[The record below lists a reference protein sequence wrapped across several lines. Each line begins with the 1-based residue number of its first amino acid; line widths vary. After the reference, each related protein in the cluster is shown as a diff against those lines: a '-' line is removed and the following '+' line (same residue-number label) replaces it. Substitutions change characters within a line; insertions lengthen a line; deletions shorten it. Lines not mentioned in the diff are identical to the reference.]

1 MNLFWYIL
9 DVHTCKHVC
18 TCNFLD
24 FLPPFLHKIFKG
36 KILNNYVMSFRYY
49 KIGVIVLF
57 LHDIAD
63 IFLEFSKLCVAFK
76 SRGGKYHL
84 VPDVLSNVGVSCFAL
99 VW

>member
-1 MNLFWYIL
+1 
-9 DVHTCKHVC
+9 
-18 TCNFLD
+18 
-24 FLPPFLHKIFKG
+24 
-36 KILNNYVMSFRYY
+36 MSFRYY

-63 IFLEFSKLCVAFK
+63 ILLEFCKLCVAFK

-84 VPDVLSNVGVSCFAL
+84 VPDVLSNVGVLCFAL

>member
-1 MNLFWYIL
+1 MYIHANMY
-9 DVHTCKHVC
+9 VHVISLTFCHH
-18 TCNFLD
+18 FD
-24 FLPPFLHKIFKG
+24 IFKG

-63 IFLEFSKLCVAFK
+63 ILLEFSKLCVAFK